1 LSAPTF
7 ADRVGDGKGR
17 GGFRWRLRPDQFYP
31 QVRKRKAKRGAERR
45 NARRKAEK

>member
-1 LSAPTF
+1 MRRRLPT
-7 ADRVGDGKGR
+7 ASVTARAAAVSV
-17 GGFRWRLRPDQFYP
+17 GGFGRTSSI